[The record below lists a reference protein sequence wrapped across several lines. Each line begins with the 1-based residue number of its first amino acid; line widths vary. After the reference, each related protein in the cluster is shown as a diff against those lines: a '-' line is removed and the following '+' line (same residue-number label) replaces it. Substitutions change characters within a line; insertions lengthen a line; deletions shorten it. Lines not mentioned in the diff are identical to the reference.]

1 MNEKYYV
8 LLSLAVVIVL
18 GVAMDT
24 VISGNSEQDEKIS
37 TELANKNFTNI
48 KIFGKYKGSGCESL
62 EIKRRFQAEQNGKIA
77 YGSACTTEKG
87 ENTVVKVESLGYK
100 PDPTKLIN

>member
-8 LLSLAVVIVL
+8 LLSLVLVVVL
-18 GVAMDT
+18 GVAIDT

-37 TELANKNFTNI
+37 MELANKNFTNI

-62 EIKRRFQAEQNGKIA
+62 EIKRRFQAERDGKIA

-87 ENTVVKVESLGYK
+87 ENTVVKIESLGK
-100 PDPTKLIN
+100 RPDPNKLIN